1 MTEASVIRQEFYK
14 KSLDIVNSYFDI
26 KLKKKSFFT
35 PASSIES
42 ARNEELL
49 KLEQR
54 FFKRIKHS

>member
-14 KSLDIVNSYFDI
+14 KSLDIVNNYFDS
-26 KLKKKSFFT
+26 KLKKKSIFT
-35 PASSIES
+35 PSSSIES

-49 KLEQR
+49 RLEQR